1 MKNTEL
7 IDKISYEIRSSLNV
21 ISGYISLAKMN
32 IDNKEKVEDCL
43 DKAEEATAGLL
54 SVLSE
59 VLGTS
64 KGVPAT
70 PARPL
75 RILVVDDNAVNR
87 IIARKLLEDRGYLID
102 EEENGTD
109 AINRIT
115 ETDPYDIIL
124 MDVHMPGIDGYE
136 TTKRI
141 RAMADSKKAGIPIIA
156 VSGDVYEEDIE
167 RSLKAGMNAHIPK
180 PISIDTLLSVI
191 KEQI

>member
-32 IDNKEKVEDCL
+32 IDNGEKVEDCL

-54 SVLSE
+54 AVLSE
-59 VLGTS
+59 ILGTS
-64 KGVPAT
+64 KGTSPT
-70 PARPL
+70 PSGQL

-87 IIARKLLEDRGYLID
+87 IIARKLLEDKGYLID

-109 AINRIT
+109 AINRIL

-136 TTKRI
+136 TTRRI
-141 RAMADSKKAGIPIIA
+141 RNMDDRTRANVPIIA

-167 RSLKAGMNAHIPK
+167 RSRRAGMDAHIPK
-180 PISIDTLLSVI
+180 PIAIDNLLSVI
-191 KEQI
+191 KELT

>member
-32 IDNKEKVEDCL
+32 IDNGEKVEDCL

-54 SVLSE
+54 AVLSE
-59 VLGTS
+59 ILGTS
-64 KGVPAT
+64 KGTSST
-70 PARPL
+70 PSGPL

-87 IIARKLLEDRGYLID
+87 IIARKLLEDKGYLID

-109 AINRIT
+109 AINRIL

-136 TTKRI
+136 TTRRI
-141 RAMADSKKAGIPIIA
+141 RNMDDRTRANVPIIA

-167 RSLKAGMNAHIPK
+167 RSRKAGMDAHIPK
-180 PISIDTLLSVI
+180 PIAIDNLLSVI
-191 KEQI
+191 KELT

>member
-59 VLGTS
+59 VLGAS

>member
-32 IDNKEKVEDCL
+32 IDNGEKVEDCL

-54 SVLSE
+54 AVLSE
-59 VLGTS
+59 ILGTS
-64 KGVPAT
+64 KGTSPT
-70 PARPL
+70 PSGPL

-87 IIARKLLEDRGYLID
+87 IIARKLLEDKGYLID

-109 AINRIT
+109 AINRIL

-136 TTKRI
+136 TTRRI
-141 RAMADSKKAGIPIIA
+141 RNIDDRTRANVPIIA

-167 RSLKAGMNAHIPK
+167 RSRRAGMDAHIPK
-180 PISIDTLLSVI
+180 PIAIDNLLSVI
-191 KEQI
+191 KELT

>member
-32 IDNKEKVEDCL
+32 IDNEEKVEDCL

-54 SVLSE
+54 AVLSE
-59 VLGTS
+59 ILGTS
-64 KGVPAT
+64 KGTSPT
-70 PARPL
+70 PSGPL

-87 IIARKLLEDRGYLID
+87 IIARKLLEDKGYLID

-109 AINRIT
+109 AINRIL

-136 TTKRI
+136 TTRRI
-141 RAMADSKKAGIPIIA
+141 RNMDDRTRANVPIIA

-167 RSLKAGMNAHIPK
+167 RSRKAGMDAHIPK
-180 PISIDTLLSVI
+180 PIAIDNLLSVI
-191 KEQI
+191 KELT

>member
-32 IDNKEKVEDCL
+32 IDNREKVEDCL

-141 RAMADSKKAGIPIIA
+141 RAMADREKAGIPIIA

>member
-32 IDNKEKVEDCL
+32 IDNGEKVEDCL

-54 SVLSE
+54 AVLSE
-59 VLGTS
+59 ILGTS
-64 KGVPAT
+64 KGTSPT
-70 PARPL
+70 PSGPL

-87 IIARKLLEDRGYLID
+87 IIARKLLEDKGYLID

-109 AINRIT
+109 AINRIL

-136 TTKRI
+136 TTRRI
-141 RAMADSKKAGIPIIA
+141 RNMDDRTRANVPIIA

-167 RSLKAGMNAHIPK
+167 RSRRAGMDAHIQK
-180 PISIDTLLSVI
+180 PIALDNLLSVI
-191 KEQI
+191 KELT

>member
-32 IDNKEKVEDCL
+32 IDNGEKVEDCL

-54 SVLSE
+54 AVLSE
-59 VLGTS
+59 ILGTS
-64 KGVPAT
+64 KGTSPT
-70 PARPL
+70 PSGPL

-87 IIARKLLEDRGYLID
+87 IIARKLLEDKGYLID

-109 AINRIT
+109 AINRIL

-136 TTKRI
+136 TTRRI
-141 RAMADSKKAGIPIIA
+141 RNMDDRTRANVPIIA

-167 RSLKAGMNAHIPK
+167 RSRKAGMDAHIPK
-180 PISIDTLLSVI
+180 PIAIDNLLSVI
-191 KEQI
+191 KELT

>member
-32 IDNKEKVEDCL
+32 IDNGEKIEDCL

-54 SVLSE
+54 AVLSE
-59 VLGTS
+59 ILGTS
-64 KGVPAT
+64 KGTSPT
-70 PARPL
+70 PSGPL

-87 IIARKLLEDRGYLID
+87 IIARKLLEDKGYLID
-102 EEENGTD
+102 EEENGID
-109 AINRIT
+109 AINRIL

-136 TTKRI
+136 TTRRI
-141 RAMADSKKAGIPIIA
+141 RNMDDRTRANVPIIA

-167 RSLKAGMNAHIPK
+167 RSRRAGMDAHIPK
-180 PISIDTLLSVI
+180 PIAIDNLLSVI
-191 KEQI
+191 KELT

>member
-32 IDNKEKVEDCL
+32 IDNGEKVEDCL

-54 SVLSE
+54 AVLSE
-59 VLGTS
+59 ILGTS
-64 KGVPAT
+64 KGTSPT
-70 PARPL
+70 PSGPL

-87 IIARKLLEDRGYLID
+87 IIARKLLEDKGYLID
-102 EEENGTD
+102 EEENGID
-109 AINRIT
+109 AINRIM

-136 TTKRI
+136 TTRRI
-141 RAMADSKKAGIPIIA
+141 RNMDDRTRANVPIIA
-156 VSGDVYEEDIE
+156 VSGDVYEEDVE
-167 RSLKAGMNAHIPK
+167 RSRRAGMNAHIPK
-180 PISIDTLLSVI
+180 PIAIDNLLSVI
-191 KEQI
+191 KELI

>member
-32 IDNKEKVEDCL
+32 IDNGEKVEDCL

-54 SVLSE
+54 AVLSE
-59 VLGTS
+59 ILGTS
-64 KGVPAT
+64 KGTSPT
-70 PARPL
+70 PSGPL

-87 IIARKLLEDRGYLID
+87 IIARKLLEDKGYLID

-109 AINRIT
+109 AINRIL

-136 TTKRI
+136 TTRRI
-141 RAMADSKKAGIPIIA
+141 RNMDDRTRANVPIIA

-167 RSLKAGMNAHIPK
+167 RSRRAGMDAHIPK
-180 PISIDTLLSVI
+180 PIAIDNLLSVI
-191 KEQI
+191 KELT